1 MADDTKTTEKGS
13 ESSADDQFKNFPPIP
28 KGHVRVFLNRSFSP
42 GREPLKGPGW
52 AHVPES
58 WLPILEKQ
66 PELTATDATGA
77 PLPTST
83 AASAAGFAGTV
94 AGGAA
99 IPIPERDEDGELT
112 DPDAGEPTSAFA
124 SHRAAVAAAA
134 ESGERT
140 GGEHLI
146 DTGSHLD
153 TARTLT
159 AQPGFRGDASTG
171 RSSDSA
177 AAKPATKTALRD
189 VPVDELRTLAQ
200 RKGVRVSD
208 DATKDEI
215 VDTLYD
221 ARVSLD

>member
-1 MADDTKTTEKGS
+1 MADDTKTTEKAS
-13 ESSADDQFKNFPPIP
+13 DSSTDDQFKNFPPVP

-83 AASAAGFAGTV
+83 AASAAGFAGTI
-94 AGGAA
+94 AGGTA
-99 IPIPERDEDGELT
+99 IPIPERDEEGELT

-124 SHRAAVAAAA
+124 AHRASVAAAA

-159 AQPGFRGDASTG
+159 AQPGSGVTRA
-171 RSSDSA
+171 RA
-177 AAKPATKTALRD
+177 AARTVRRRSLRRRRRC
-189 VPVDELRTLAQ
+189 VMCPST
-200 RKGVRVSD
+200 SC
-208 DATKDEI
+208 
-215 VDTLYD
+215 
-221 ARVSLD
+221 ARSRSARACG